1 MPVSIVIGGQ
11 FGSEG
16 KGKIALEIVKRSA
29 EPVTVVRVGGPNSGH
44 TAYSKRRDRHSL
56 RQLPAACIDGN
67 VDVVLP
73 SGSFIDVDIFFK
85 EIEQVGIS
93 RDRISVSENA
103 RVILPAHRDWER
115 NACLTSSIGS
125 TGSGVG
131 AALMATVARGAKQF
145 GLPCSLAKDEA
156 KLAKFIRD
164 VPRQLR
170 NAVEKKQRIVVEGT
184 QGFGLS
190 LLDSEYW
197 PKTTSRLTTAAGALS
212 ECGLSP
218 LDVDDITMVIRS
230 CPIRVSGNSG
240 PLANETTWAEISRL
254 SGKSEEIRE
263 FTTATKRLRRVGKF
277 DPKIVLQALDVNKP
291 TRLVMNHLDY
301 IGPESDLEIPSSAVR
316 NFITRIEEGIG
327 RSIDWLGF
335 SPFGII
341 EKKRRME

>member
-16 KGKIALEIVKRSA
+16 KGKITLEIVKRSA

-93 RDRISVSENA
+93 KDRISVSENA

-145 GLPCSLAKDEA
+145 LVVPERKIDYRQNPTSPCLAARFPKATTVEED
-156 KLAKFIRD
+156 IRAPMN
-164 VPRQLR
+164 VPDR
-170 NAVEKKQRIVVEGT
+170 
-184 QGFGLS
+184 
-190 LLDSEYW
+190 D
-197 PKTTSRLTTAAGALS
+197 
-212 ECGLSP
+212 
-218 LDVDDITMVIRS
+218 
-230 CPIRVSGNSG
+230 
-240 PLANETTWAEISRL
+240 
-254 SGKSEEIRE
+254 
-263 FTTATKRLRRVGKF
+263 
-277 DPKIVLQALDVNKP
+277 
-291 TRLVMNHLDY
+291 
-301 IGPESDLEIPSSAVR
+301 
-316 NFITRIEEGIG
+316 
-327 RSIDWLGF
+327 
-335 SPFGII
+335 FGIVSQSVLGAAA
-341 EKKRRME
+341 MAMCGASAHD